1 MPNPVML
8 PTTTSTAAAKP
19 ASTRNE
25 AGQNGEVTSFEDILG
40 QETGGD
46 EPPEPELLVTA
57 PEMQDSGTETESA
70 DQTEPQAAPIAE
82 PQLVATLAGNS
93 TKRANRMFIP
103 EGDQPPSTHLQAGV
117 PRIFDSELPEQPQI
131 STSSGQPNRADPV
144 APTAGRPD
152 AGLVHTAVAQQ
163 PIPVKVAENGRPIEQ
178 MTKATG
184 KLSVPDIGPN
194 FQNTDPVQPTEVTPA
209 TSKPAIPD
217 RAPPVAQLQLM
228 ATLAE
233 KEQNALVQ
241 EAEPTVFA
249 KDEPLQ
255 LAPRETTP
263 QLSAPSASARA
274 ELARAIAGQLAATI
288 QTRPGTGITEIAL
301 NPEELGRVS
310 IVLNGRDDGLH
321 MTIALER
328 PETLE
333 LMRRHI
339 SVLSEEFQ
347 KLGYGALSFDLG
359 TASDADTGG
368 ANTKET
374 ESGSVFEPK
383 KGDSDVQTDSL
394 PQILVPSRGID
405 MRF

>member
-1 MPNPVML
+1 
-8 PTTTSTAAAKP
+8 
-19 ASTRNE
+19 
-25 AGQNGEVTSFEDILG
+25 
-40 QETGGD
+40 
-46 EPPEPELLVTA
+46 
-57 PEMQDSGTETESA
+57 
-70 DQTEPQAAPIAE
+70 
-82 PQLVATLAGNS
+82 
-93 TKRANRMFIP
+93 
-103 EGDQPPSTHLQAGV
+103 
-117 PRIFDSELPEQPQI
+117 
-131 STSSGQPNRADPV
+131 
-144 APTAGRPD
+144 
-152 AGLVHTAVAQQ
+152 
-163 PIPVKVAENGRPIEQ
+163 
-178 MTKATG
+178 
-184 KLSVPDIGPN
+184 
-194 FQNTDPVQPTEVTPA
+194 
-209 TSKPAIPD
+209 
-217 RAPPVAQLQLM
+217 M